1 MKEKESDKEKIDRVE
16 RGVAN
21 GSSLAGKLIDLAKI
35 ASAPT
40 SGIAAPF
47 PGAPSPGGVSG
58 GLAGWLVRKIF
69 KK

>member
-16 RGVAN
+16 LLAAN
-21 GSSLAGKLIDLAKI
+21 GSSLVGKLIDHLAKI

-47 PGAPSPGGVSG
+47 PGRVSG
-58 GLAGWLVRKIF
+58 GLAGWLARKIF

>member
-16 RGVAN
+16 RGAAN
-21 GSSLAGKLIDLAKI
+21 GSSLAGKLKLIDLAKI

-47 PGAPSPGGVSG
+47 PGRVSG
-58 GLAGWLVRKIF
+58 GLAGWLARKIF

>member
-1 MKEKESDKEKIDRVE
+1 MEEKESDKEKIDRVE
-16 RGVAN
+16 RGAAN
-21 GSSLAGKLIDLAKI
+21 GSSLAGKLKLIDLAKI

-47 PGAPSPGGVSG
+47 PGRVSG
-58 GLAGWLVRKIF
+58 GLVGWLARKIF

>member
-1 MKEKESDKEKIDRVE
+1 MEEKESDQEKIDRVE
-16 RGVAN
+16 RVVAYS
-21 GSSLAGKLIDLAKI
+21 SSLAGKLIDLAKI

-47 PGAPSPGGVSG
+47 PEREGG
-58 GLAGWLVRKIF
+58 GLGGWLARKIF

>member
-1 MKEKESDKEKIDRVE
+1 MEEKESDQEKIARVE
-16 RGVAN
+16 LLAAN

-47 PGAPSPGGVSG
+47 PGAPSPGRVSG

>member
-16 RGVAN
+16 RGAAN

-40 SGIAAPF
+40 PTSGIAAPF
-47 PGAPSPGGVSG
+47 PGRVSG
-58 GLAGWLVRKIF
+58 GLAGWLARKIF

>member
-16 RGVAN
+16 RGAAN

-40 SGIAAPF
+40 SGVAAPF
-47 PGAPSPGGVSG
+47 PGRVSG
-58 GLAGWLVRKIF
+58 GLAGWLARKIF